1 MTENNSDN
9 FVDNSTNTHDNNSD
23 NNSDNNLNNILN
35 SFNSENGDM
44 NIDLEKTLKEGDL
57 GNMVKQFTNIMSS
70 LNQNNENVESEE
82 ECDEEM
88 EDEDFV
94 LDLNKYFIASNG
106 KNICDVLLDIKEELK
121 NINNKLQ

>member
-9 FVDNSTNTHDNNSD
+9 FVDNSD

-35 SFNSENGDM
+35 SFNSENGNM

-88 EDEDFV
+88 EDEDFE

>member
-9 FVDNSTNTHDNNSD
+9 FVDNSTNTHD

-88 EDEDFV
+88 EDEDFE